1 MSQPNMSKIP
11 RELVSRQEAAD
22 ILNVQPQTLAKWA
35 STQRYALPYIKV
47 GKAVRYRRSDLQQFM
62 RRNTIGPIDYQ

>member
-1 MSQPNMSKIP
+1 MSLTIIHANV

-35 STQRYALPYIKV
+35 SAQRYDLPYIKV
-47 GKAVRYRRSDLQQFM
+47 GKAVRYRRSDLREFM
-62 RRNTIGPIDYQ
+62 DRNTVGNHR

>member
-1 MSQPNMSKIP
+1 MALSIIRTNVS
-11 RELVSRQEAAD
+11 ELVSRQEAAD

-62 RRNTIGPIDYQ
+62 RRNTIGPIDCQ

>member
-1 MSQPNMSKIP
+1 MTLSIIRTNV

-35 STQRYALPYIKV
+35 SVRRYDLPYIKV

-62 RRNTIGPIDYQ
+62 NRNTIGATNDL